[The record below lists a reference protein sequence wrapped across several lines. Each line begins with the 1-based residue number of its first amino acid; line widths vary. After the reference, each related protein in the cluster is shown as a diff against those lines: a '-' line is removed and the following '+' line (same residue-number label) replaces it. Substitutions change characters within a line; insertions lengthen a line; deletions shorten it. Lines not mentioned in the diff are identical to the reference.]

1 MIDFLRQRLMSFKW
15 AFKGFFDL
23 FNSHPNAQIHLL
35 ATTVVVPAIFFFR
48 LSSIETCLIVL
59 CVAFVLSMEALNSAL
74 EYLSDFVSS
83 EEDALIGKAKDIAAA
98 AVLIAAIA
106 ATLVAGIIFIPK
118 ITAWYLSF

>member
-83 EEDALIGKAKDIAAA
+83 NIIITSIINIIKFIW
-98 AVLIAAIA
+98 IYHSNNIICI
-106 ATLVAGIIFIPK
+106 LV
-118 ITAWYLSF
+118 